1 LKRKEGGNVG
11 SKLLTPGAVRK
22 LEKRDAQIKASKPG
36 KSVEISNARDLQK
49 EMSKRKKA
57 AA

>member
-1 LKRKEGGNVG
+1 VG
-11 SKLLTPGAVRK
+11 SKLFTPSAVRK
-22 LEKRDAQIKASKPG
+22 LAKRDAQIKAGKLG